1 MTAFVSVSR
10 LYGTWH
16 DPDFTNVDRMLFDA
30 SLSWRAMPFRID
42 LTAWRRASE
51 TTFPI
56 SPITIDTAY
65 SAMVS
70 WNVEPE
76 VTLTASADPRP
87 HTVDSVAEPLFDF
100 DEAAEKRFVI
110 DDVTTSPFKS
120 SPEISEPIA

>member
-1 MTAFVSVSR
+1 MCSAIVAITERVQPFLFAKYGGDGVTAFVSVSR
-10 LYGTWH
+10 LFGTWH

-30 SLSWRAMPFRID
+30 SLSWRTLPFRID

-70 WNVEPE
+70 WNVKPE
-76 VTLTASADPRP
+76 VTLTALLRAIRCRNIWIR
-87 HTVDSVAEPLFDF
+87 LFVR
-100 DEAAEKRFVI
+100 KR
-110 DDVTTSPFKS
+110 
-120 SPEISEPIA
+120 